1 MSVAINFTY
10 YFGDFAVATQS
21 FSFIAFNLFLLSI
34 VASFKFWQSCL
45 SQSTLKIYLN
55 GSSIL
60 PGLTQ
65 LSQLGVPAPKKY
77 TINIEQEVLVA
88 QLNNLIVA
96 RV

>member
-1 MSVAINFTY
+1 M
-10 YFGDFAVATQS
+10 
-21 FSFIAFNLFLLSI
+21 
-34 VASFKFWQSCL
+34 
-45 SQSTLKIYLN
+45 KIYLN